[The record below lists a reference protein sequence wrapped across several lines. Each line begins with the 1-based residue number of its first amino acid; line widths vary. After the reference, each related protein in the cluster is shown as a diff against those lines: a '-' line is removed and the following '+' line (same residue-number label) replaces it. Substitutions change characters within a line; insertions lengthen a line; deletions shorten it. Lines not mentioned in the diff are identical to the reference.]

1 MNEKKDAGFI
11 VVGLTLAEK
20 NTKLVKLFIKAKELT
35 HFILQESEIVPYAVR
50 CVTMTNT
57 LILVIQE
64 EHVCLIDA
72 NSLEFKQQFKISDS
86 LSLGKCLINKMCF
99 TECYDKSD
107 KNMFL
112 CTIEI
117 LPDELDKIKYK
128 SMYDQPGFGT
138 ASKKGEYFWIS
149 RLKLSDNFDSIEVY
163 EPEDQSIVF

>member
-1 MNEKKDAGFI
+1 
-11 VVGLTLAEK
+11 
-20 NTKLVKLFIKAKELT
+20 
-35 HFILQESEIVPYAVR
+35 
-50 CVTMTNT
+50 MTND
-57 LILVIQE
+57 LILIFQE
-64 EHVCLIDA
+64 EQVSLIEA
-72 NSLEFKQQFKISDS
+72 TSLEFKRQFRISDS
-86 LSLGKCLINKMCF
+86 LSLGRCLLNKHCF
-99 TECYDKSD
+99 SECYDQSD

-163 EPEDQSIVF
+163 EPENQSIVF